1 MMPRSAL
8 RWLGIMCFGVLALVC
23 AFVLDPT
30 YRLMYNPSS
39 SAPRGWYL
47 RVPLTTLKPH
57 TWILARLPDGI
68 AAFAAARDYLPLTVP
83 ILKPIAALRGQ
94 TVCEKDGDVSID
106 GKPVAHALMR
116 DGAGRPLPH
125 WTGCRALHDDEIFL
139 LSDYHPASFDSRY
152 FGPLRRAAVIGRVVP
167 LWTW

>member
-1 MMPRSAL
+1 MPRSAL
-8 RWLGIMCFGVLALVC
+8 RWLIIMSFGVLALVC
-23 AFVLDPT
+23 VFLLDPT

-47 RVPLTTLKPH
+47 RIPLATLERR
-57 TWILARLPDGI
+57 TLILARLPDGI

-83 ILKPIAALRGQ
+83 ILKPVAALGGQ
-94 TVCEKDGDVSID
+94 MVCERAGEVSID
-106 GKPVAHALMR
+106 GTPVAHALMR

-125 WTGCRALHDDEIFL
+125 WTGCRTLNHDEIFL
-139 LSDYHPASFDSRY
+139 LSDYNPASFDSRY
-152 FGPLRRAAVIGRVVP
+152 FGPLRRAAVIGKVLP